1 MKKQLLFLLFTVL
14 SMHSMAQKITG
25 VVKDENGKPFAGT
38 TVTLLRATD
47 SASVKFTAT
56 LADGRFTFEGLQPG
70 AYLIKTTRVGY
81 ESAFTNIPALKDA
94 DITVNDIVSVKANND
109 LANVVVTAKKPIV
122 EMKADRTILNVEG
135 TINAVGSD
143 ALELLRKAP
152 GVMVDKDDNL
162 SVSGK
167 TGVQV
172 YIDGR
177 PTPLSGKDLA
187 DFLKSLQSSNVEAIE
202 IISNPS
208 SKYEAAGNAGIINI
222 RLKKNKA
229 FGTNGSV
236 NAGWAIGT
244 YAKYNAGLSLNK
256 RNQKTNFFG
265 NYNFNE
271 NKNLSTMQLYRSLF
285 DTVFDQHNTMLSRG
299 TNHTYKVGMDYFAS
313 KKSTFGIIVNGN
325 VNDNSMESQS
335 RTPISYEP
343 TNTIVKI
350 LEANN
355 SSLGERSNININTN
369 YRYVDTSGKE
379 LNMDADYAHYDLLSN
394 QLQPNVYFDPTG
406 QIEQNRI
413 VYNMISPTNIDL
425 YSFKT
430 DYEQPFK
437 KGKLGMG
444 GKVSFVN
451 TDNDFQ
457 RYNVYSSGK
466 ELDKDRSN
474 RFDYKENINALYVN
488 YNRPFKGFLVQA
500 GLRVENT
507 NIEGISKGQKN
518 VGGNYI
524 TYDSTFKRAYTDF
537 FPSVAV
543 TFNKNPMSQFGLSY
557 SRRIDRPAYQD
568 LNPFEFKLDEYTFM
582 KGNTNLRPQYTNS
595 FGLSHTYKYKL
606 TTTLNYSHVKDIFAQ
621 LIDTAEVSK
630 SFQTKQNL
638 ATQDI
643 VSLNISYPIMYKA
656 YMGFVNFNSNYSS
669 FKADF
674 GSGRKVDLDVFSYNF
689 YMQNSIKFAK
699 TWTAELSGF
708 YTAPSIWQGTF
719 ASEAMGGVD
728 MGFQKTMLKGK
739 GTLKA
744 TFTDV
749 FHTMRWKGESNFA
762 GQQIIASGRW
772 ESQQLRM
779 NFSYRFG
786 NSQVKAA
793 RQRKAALEEE
803 AKRTQGSGGMGSQ

>member
-437 KGKLGMG
+437 KGKLGLG

-507 NIEGISKGQKN
+507 NIVGISKGQKN
-518 VGGNYI
+518 IGGNYI
-524 TYDSTFKRAYTDF
+524 SYDSTFKRDYTDF

>member
-1 MKKQLLFLLFTVL
+1 MKQKVLFLLFTVL
-14 SMHSMAQKITG
+14 SLHSMAQKITG
-25 VVKDENGKPFAGT
+25 IVKDENGKPFAGT

-56 LADGRFTFEGLQPG
+56 RADGRFTFEGLQPG

-94 DITVNDIVSVKANND
+94 DITVGDIVSVKANND

-187 DFLKSLQSSNVEAIE
+187 DFLKSMQSSNVEAIE

-229 FGTNGSV
+229 FGTNGSA

-244 YAKYNAGLSLNK
+244 YAKYNAGLSLNN
-256 RNQKTNFFG
+256 RNKKTNLFG
-265 NYNFNE
+265 NYNFND
-271 NKNLSTMQLYRSLF
+271 NKNLNTMQLYRSLF
-285 DTVFDQHNTMLSRG
+285 DTIFDQRNTMLNRG
-299 TNHTYKVGMDYFAS
+299 TNHSYKVGMDYYAS
-313 KKSTFGIIVNGN
+313 KKSTFGIIVNGII
-325 VNDNSMESQS
+325 NDNSMESQS

-343 TNTIVKI
+343 TNTVVKI

-355 SSLGERSNININTN
+355 SSVGERSNININTN

-394 QLQPNVYFDPTG
+394 QLQPNVYYDPTG

-437 KGKLGMG
+437 KGKLGLG

-507 NIEGISKGQKN
+507 NIVGISKGQKN
-518 VGGNYI
+518 IGGNYI
-524 TYDSTFKRAYTDF
+524 SYDSTFKRDYTDF

-728 MGFQKTMLKGK
+728 LGFQKTMLKGK

-744 TFTDV
+744 TVTDV

-803 AKRTQGSGGMGSQ
+803 AKRTQGSGGMGGQ

>member
-437 KGKLGMG
+437 KGKLGLG

-518 VGGNYI
+518 IGGNYI
-524 TYDSTFKRAYTDF
+524 SYDSTFRRDYTDF

>member
-1 MKKQLLFLLFTVL
+1 MKKQLLLLLFTVL
-14 SMHSMAQKITG
+14 TLQSIAQKITG
-25 VVKDENGKPFAGT
+25 VVKDENGKPFSGT
-38 TVTLLRATD
+38 TVTLLRASD
-47 SASVKFTAT
+47 SSSVKFTAT
-56 LADGRFTFEGLQPG
+56 RADGRFTFEGLQPS
-70 AYLIKTTRVGY
+70 AYLIKTTHVGY
-81 ESAFTNIPALKDA
+81 ESAFTKIPELKDA
-94 DITVNDIVSVKANND
+94 DINIDDIISVKASND
-109 LANVVVTAKKPIV
+109 LANVVVTSKKPMV
-122 EMKADRTILNVEG
+122 EMKADKTILNVEG

-177 PTPLSGKDLA
+177 PTPLAGKDLA

-244 YAKYNAGLSLNK
+244 YAKYNAGLALNN
-256 RNQKTNFFG
+256 RNKKTNLFG

-271 NKNLSTMQLYRSLF
+271 NKNLNTMQLYRSLF
-285 DTVFDQHNTMLSRG
+285 DTVFDQRNTMLNRG
-299 TNHTYKVGMDYFAS
+299 TNHSYKVGMDYYAS
-313 KKSTFGIIVNGN
+313 KKSTFGVIVNGN
-325 VNDNSMESQS
+325 INDNSMVSQS

-343 TNTIVKI
+343 TKTVVKN
-350 LEANN
+350 LVANN
-355 SSLGERSNININTN
+355 SSMGDRSNININTN
-369 YRYVDTSGKE
+369 YRYIDTSGRE
-379 LNMDADYAHYDLLSN
+379 LNFDADYARYNIFQD
-394 QLQPNVYFDPTG
+394 QLQPNVYFDPSG
-406 QIEQNRI
+406 QIEQSRI
-413 VYNMISPTNIDL
+413 VYNMVSPTNINL

-437 KGKLGMG
+437 KGKLGFG
-444 GKVSFVN
+444 GKISFVN
-451 TDNDFQ
+451 TENDFQ
-457 RYNVYSSGK
+457 RYNVYSSSK
-466 ELDKDRSN
+466 ELDRDRSN
-474 RFDYKENINALYVN
+474 RFDYNENVNALYVN

-507 NIEGISKGQKN
+507 NIEGISKGEKN
-518 VGGNYI
+518 VGGNYVG
-524 TYDSTFKRAYTDF
+524 YDSTFKRDYTDF
-537 FPSVAV
+537 FPSIAV
-543 TFNKNPMSQFGLSY
+543 TFNKNPKSQFGLSY

-595 FGLSHTYKYKL
+595 FGLTHTYKFKL
-606 TTTLNYSHVKDIFAQ
+606 NTTLNYSHVQDIFAQ

-643 VSLNISYPIMYKA
+643 VSLNISYPIMYKS

-689 YMQNSIKFAK
+689 FMQNSIKFAK

-719 ASEAMGGVD
+719 ESRAMGGVD
-728 MGFQKTMLKGK
+728 MGFQKTVLKGK
-739 GTLKA
+739 ANIKA

-749 FHTMRWKGESNFA
+749 FRTMRWKGESNFA

-786 NSQVKAA
+786 NSQVKAV

-803 AKRTQGSGGMGSQ
+803 AKRTQGGGGLGGQ

>member
-1 MKKQLLFLLFTVL
+1 
-14 SMHSMAQKITG
+14 
-25 VVKDENGKPFAGT
+25 
-38 TVTLLRATD
+38 
-47 SASVKFTAT
+47 
-56 LADGRFTFEGLQPG
+56 
-70 AYLIKTTRVGY
+70 
-81 ESAFTNIPALKDA
+81 
-94 DITVNDIVSVKANND
+94 
-109 LANVVVTAKKPIV
+109 
-122 EMKADRTILNVEG
+122 
-135 TINAVGSD
+135 
-143 ALELLRKAP
+143 
-152 GVMVDKDDNL
+152 
-162 SVSGK
+162 
-167 TGVQV
+167 
-172 YIDGR
+172 
-177 PTPLSGKDLA
+177 
-187 DFLKSLQSSNVEAIE
+187 
-202 IISNPS
+202 
-208 SKYEAAGNAGIINI
+208 
-222 RLKKNKA
+222 
-229 FGTNGSV
+229 
-236 NAGWAIGT
+236 
-244 YAKYNAGLSLNK
+244 
-256 RNQKTNFFG
+256 
-265 NYNFNE
+265 
-271 NKNLSTMQLYRSLF
+271 
-285 DTVFDQHNTMLSRG
+285 
-299 TNHTYKVGMDYFAS
+299 
-313 KKSTFGIIVNGN
+313 
-325 VNDNSMESQS
+325 
-335 RTPISYEP
+335 
-343 TNTIVKI
+343 
-350 LEANN
+350 
-355 SSLGERSNININTN
+355 
-369 YRYVDTSGKE
+369 
-379 LNMDADYAHYDLLSN
+379 
-394 QLQPNVYFDPTG
+394 
-406 QIEQNRI
+406 
-413 VYNMISPTNIDL
+413 MISPTNIDL

-430 DYEQPFK
+430 DYEQSFK
-437 KGKLGMG
+437 KGKLGIG

-488 YNRPFKGFLVQA
+488 YNRAFKGFLVQA

-518 VGGNYI
+518 IGGNYI
-524 TYDSTFKRAYTDF
+524 SYDSSFRRDYTDF

-606 TTTLNYSHVKDIFAQ
+606 TTTLNYSHVQDIFAQ
-621 LIDTAEVSK
+621 LIDTAEISK

-674 GSGRKVDLDVFSYNF
+674 GTGRKVDLDVFSYNF

-719 ASEAMGGVD
+719 ASKAMGGVD

-749 FHTMRWKGESNFA
+749 FRTMRWKGESNFA

-772 ESQQLRM
+772 ESQQFRM

-803 AKRTQGSGGMGSQ
+803 AKRTQGSGGMGNQ

>member
-1 MKKQLLFLLFTVL
+1 MKKQLLLLLFAFL
-14 SMHSMAQKITG
+14 SIHSMAQKISG

-38 TVTLLRATD
+38 TVTLLRSSD

-56 LADGRFTFEGLQPG
+56 RADGRFTFEGLQPG
-70 AYLIKTTRVGY
+70 AYLLKTTHVGY
-81 ESAFTNIPALKDA
+81 ESAFTKLLQLKDA
-94 DITVNDIVSVKANND
+94 DINVDDIISVKASND

-122 EMKADRTILNVEG
+122 EMKADKTILNVEG

-172 YIDGR
+172 YVDGR

-187 DFLKSLQSSNVEAIE
+187 DFLKSMQSSNVEAIE

-244 YAKYNAGLSLNK
+244 YAKYNAGLSLNN
-256 RNQKTNFFG
+256 RNKKTNLFG

-271 NKNLSTMQLYRSLF
+271 NKNLNTMQLYRSLF
-285 DTVFDQHNTMLSRG
+285 DTTFDQRNTMLNRG
-299 TNHTYKVGMDYFAS
+299 TNHSYKVGMDYYAS
-313 KKSTFGIIVNGN
+313 KKSTFGIIVNGI
-325 VNDNSMESQS
+325 VNDNSMVSQS
-335 RTPISYEP
+335 RTPISFEP
-343 TNTIVKI
+343 TKTVVKN
-350 LEANN
+350 LVANN
-355 SSLGERSNININTN
+355 SSMGDRSNININTN
-369 YRYVDTSGKE
+369 YRFIDTSGRE
-379 LNMDADYAHYDLLSN
+379 LNLDADYAHYDIFSD
-394 QLQPNVYFDPTG
+394 QMQPNVYFDPSG
-406 QIEQNRI
+406 QIEQSRI
-413 VYNMISPTNIDL
+413 VYNMVSPTNINL
-425 YSFKT
+425 YSLKT

-437 KGKLGMG
+437 KGKLGVG
-444 GKVSFVN
+444 AKVSFVN

-457 RYNVYSSGK
+457 RYNVYTNSK
-466 ELDKDRSN
+466 ELDRDRSN
-474 RFDYKENINALYVN
+474 RFDYNENINALYVN

-500 GLRVENT
+500 GLRIENT

-518 VGGNYI
+518 VGGNYVG
-524 TYDSTFKRAYTDF
+524 YDSTFKRDYTDF

-595 FGLSHTYKYKL
+595 FGLTHTYKYKL
-606 TTTLNYSHVKDIFAQ
+606 TTTLNYSHVQDIFAQ

-643 VSLNISYPIMYKA
+643 VSLNISYPIMYKS
-656 YMGFVNFNSNYSS
+656 YMGFINFNSNYSS

-719 ASEAMGGVD
+719 ESRAMGGVD
-728 MGFQKTMLKGK
+728 MGFQKTVLKGK
-739 GTLKA
+739 GTVKA

-749 FHTMRWKGESNFA
+749 FRTMRWKGESNFA
-762 GQQIIASGRW
+762 GQRIIASGRW

-803 AKRTQGSGGMGSQ
+803 AKRTQGGGGIGGQ

>member
-1 MKKQLLFLLFTVL
+1 MKQKVLFLLFTVL
-14 SMHSMAQKITG
+14 SMNSMAQKITG
-25 VVKDENGKPFAGT
+25 IVKDENGKPFAGT

-47 SASVKFTAT
+47 SAAVKFTAT
-56 LADGRFTFEGLQPG
+56 RADGLFTFEGLQPG

-81 ESAFTNIPALKDA
+81 ESAFTKILALKDA
-94 DITVNDIVSVKANND
+94 DITVDDIVSVKANND

-122 EMKADRTILNVEG
+122 EMKADKTILNVEG

-187 DFLKSLQSSNVEAIE
+187 DFLKSMQSSNVEAIE
-202 IISNPS
+202 IITNPS

-244 YAKYNAGLSLNK
+244 YAKYNAGLSLNN
-256 RNQKTNFFG
+256 RNKKTNLFG

-271 NKNLSTMQLYRSLF
+271 NKNLNTMQLYRSLF
-285 DTVFDQHNTMLSRG
+285 DTVFDQRNTMLNRG
-299 TNHTYKVGMDYFAS
+299 TNHSYKVGMDYYAS
-313 KKSTFGIIVNGN
+313 KKSTFGIIVNGI

-335 RTPISYEP
+335 RTPISFEP
-343 TNTIVKI
+343 TKTVIKNLV
-350 LEANN
+350 ANN
-355 SSLGERSNININTN
+355 SSVGDRSNININTN

-379 LNMDADYAHYDLLSN
+379 LNLDADYAHYDIFSN
-394 QLQPNVYFDPTG
+394 QMQPNIYFDPTG
-406 QIEQNRI
+406 QIEQSRI

-437 KGKLGMG
+437 KGKLGVG
-444 GKVSFVN
+444 GKISFVN

-507 NIEGISKGQKN
+507 NIVGVSNGQKN
-518 VGGNYI
+518 IAGNYI
-524 TYDSTFKRAYTDF
+524 AYDSTFKRDYTDF

-674 GSGRKVDLDVFSYNF
+674 GSGRKVDLDVFSYDF

-719 ASEAMGGVD
+719 ASKAIGGVD
-728 MGFQKTMLKGK
+728 MGFQKMMLKGK

-749 FHTMRWKGESNFA
+749 FRTMRWKGESNFA

-803 AKRTQGSGGMGSQ
+803 AKRTQGSGGMGGQ